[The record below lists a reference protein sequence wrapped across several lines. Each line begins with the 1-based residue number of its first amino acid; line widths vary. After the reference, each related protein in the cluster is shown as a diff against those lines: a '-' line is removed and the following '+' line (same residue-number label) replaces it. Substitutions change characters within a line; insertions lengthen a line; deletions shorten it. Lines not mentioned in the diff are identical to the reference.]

1 MTASRPTTPEQ
12 EVPRENSYL
21 KVEKSYIITTKGR
34 VRTPVNA
41 TAKRLM
47 TQTMKS
53 FNKPSASPESKYA
66 APRTKLYVNELVKK
80 QPKFDVVT
88 NFPTGVTRWARRH
101 EGTICTHNGAH
112 SLAQYC
118 DVLGPHVCKKCI
130 EVTNRRIIAEI
141 QKETFPELEFSMSTL
156 VAPKLASAVAKGEV
170 LMSHRPTSGELRE
183 QERVSE
189 YAVTPVSSCQKLRFP
204 QVEGRVNPRDF
215 RRAGI
220 EREWHNRSRTFH
232 NSRAPTEDVSCDS
245 VTSPRRLRQVRLASS
260 ATSIRSPQRSAKRSV
275 PMSSEVESND

>member
-1 MTASRPTTPEQ
+1 
-12 EVPRENSYL
+12 
-21 KVEKSYIITTKGR
+21 
-34 VRTPVNA
+34 
-41 TAKRLM
+41 M
-47 TQTMKS
+47 TQTMKH

-88 NFPTGVTRWARRH
+88 NFPSGVTRWARRH
-101 EGTICTHNGAH
+101 EGTICTHNGEH

-141 QKETFPELEFSMSTL
+141 QKETFPDLEFSMSTL
-156 VAPKLASAVAKGEV
+156 VAPKLASAMGKGEV
-170 LMSHRPTSGELRE
+170 LMSHRPTSGDLRE
-183 QERVSE
+183 QEKASE
-189 YAVTPVSSCQKLRFP
+189 FGLTPVNSCQKLRFP
-204 QVEGRVNPRDF
+204 QLEGKINARDF

-232 NSRAPTEDVSCDS
+232 HSRTTNNSDARCDS
-245 VTSPRRLRQVRLASS
+245 VTSPRRLRPSRVTSSASS
-260 ATSIRSPQRSAKRSV
+260 LRSPIRSSRRTVTIASD
-275 PMSSEVESND
+275 VERY